1 MTQQV
6 QPTNRQRPAKQA
18 FQGLADPFE
27 RLHDEMDRLFAP
39 YLRGFHWPRFG
50 FGSAEDGALIASLD
64 ISETPETLQIVADVP
79 GIKEKDIDITLND
92 HFLTLK
98 GKRESE
104 SEEKKKNYHRIER
117 SYGEFQR
124 RVALPCEV
132 DSARVDAKL
141 KDGVL
146 TITLPKS
153 VKAMEQE
160 KKIPIKAG

>member
-1 MTQQV
+1 MAQQM
-6 QPTNRQRPAKQA
+6 QSTNKQRPAKTVA
-18 FQGLADPFE
+18 HGFADPFE
-27 RLHDEMDRLFAP
+27 RLQEEMDRIFSP
-39 YLRGFHWPRFG
+39 YLRGFHWPRLG
-50 FGSAEDGALIASLD
+50 FTPAEDGVLLATLD
-64 ISETPETLQIVADVP
+64 VSETPEAVQILADVP
-79 GIKEKDIDITLND
+79 GIKDKDLDITLSD

-98 GKRESE
+98 GRRESE
-104 SEEKKKNYHRIER
+104 SEEERKNYHRIER

-132 DSARVDAKL
+132 DANKVDAKL

-160 KKIPIKAG
+160 KKITVKAG

>member
-1 MTQQV
+1 MV
-6 QPTNRQRPAKQA
+6 QIQTTNKQQRPAKTA

-27 RLHDEMDRLFAP
+27 RLQDEMDRIFSP
-39 YLRGFHWPRFG
+39 YLRSFHWPRLG
-50 FGSAEDGALIASLD
+50 FTPTDDGVLLATLD
-64 ISETPETLQIVADVP
+64 VSETPETVQIVADVP
-79 GIKEKDIDITLND
+79 GIKEKDLDITLND

-98 GKRESE
+98 GRRESE
-104 SEEKKKNYHRIER
+104 SEEKRKNYHRVER

-132 DSARVDAKL
+132 DADHVDAKL

-153 VKAMEQE
+153 VKAMEQV
-160 KKIPIKAG
+160 KKITVKAG